1 MSFRTNLRVTAALTC
16 LAFTSSL
23 PAQTNV
29 GGSDLQRVINI
40 YEQSVRS
47 YGVHKDAN
55 QFLWAFGES
64 VDSSVRA
71 GLAVKLAHF
80 SGVMPVVSAIGEKS
94 FEIKVSASKKIRID
108 IDDIDAGVFKIA
120 GKRFV
125 WSDDENFEANA
136 KRIAAIVE
144 QSGLSASLLSLLITE
159 AYAGSLNEAPTE
171 AEREALAKT
180 KKYLEE
186 QKKKNS
192 KATPKSP
199 EEIKSEAKKT
209 CSDQE
214 RKGKGVCS
222 AWFWIGIAVAV
233 VAAAL
238 LIYFLVKKNK
248 KDKEKKKKKPTD
260 SGSGGSSG
268 GEGEFEQTHPWND
281 APDFPNAEENLQTVT
296 EGVVPEGNTAP
307 THVSEEWTTVEGG
320 EQ

>member
-1 MSFRTNLRVTAALTC
+1 MSFRSGLRVTAAITC
-16 LAFTSSL
+16 LAFTCSL
-23 PAQTNV
+23 PAQSKV
-29 GGSDLQRVINI
+29 ARSDLQSVINI
-40 YEQSVRS
+40 YEKSVRS

-55 QFLWAFGES
+55 EFLWAFGES

-80 SGVMPVVSAIGEKS
+80 SGVMPVASAVGEKS
-94 FEIKVSASKKIRID
+94 FEIKVSSTKKIRID
-108 IDDIDAGVFKIA
+108 IEDIDGGVFKIA

-136 KRIAAIVE
+136 KRISAIVE
-144 QSGLSASLLSLLITE
+144 QSGLSASLMSLLITE
-159 AYAGSLNEAPTE
+159 AYAGSLTEGPSE
-171 AEREALAKT
+171 AEKEALAKT

-233 VAAAL
+233 IAAAL

-248 KDKEKKKKKPTD
+248 KDKDKKKKKTESS
-260 SGSGGSSG
+260 SGSGESG
-268 GEGEFEQTHPWND
+268 GGEFEQTHPWND
-281 APDFPNAEENLQTVT
+281 APDFPNAEANLETVT
-296 EGVVPEGNTAP
+296 EGVVPEGGAEP

-320 EQ
+320 AQ